1 MTRSTLC
8 AALVV
13 AALSVAPAAQASI
26 PGPDGVIHGCYP
38 NATGVLATLS
48 VIDSA
53 ATCPPGQNPLLWNV
67 TGPTGPTGLTGPAGP
82 PGDPATGVLPE
93 SIQYQ
98 MTGTTVIYATGNGTG
113 QQPTTRQKT
122 LKLPLGNWAVTV
134 HLEILD
140 YSSCSLYGAGTG
152 PTKTQDQM
160 NGLTSPAD
168 EEDPNNLT
176 LTTTVAETTGNELTL
191 KCYSHNDHS
200 LYVQL
205 NSLVAIR
212 VADVNEIPIPDGL
225 PSTKK
230 PPNFPSP
237 SGIDLTH
244 RVHAHLVNIYYS
256 QHSPPHVRQKAQI
269 ALLAGEGLG
278 VADIARQTFASEAL
292 VRAVIARYR

>member
-8 AALVV
+8 AALIT
-13 AALSVAPAAQASI
+13 AALSIAPAAQASI

-38 NATGVLATLS
+38 TATGVLATLS

-67 TGPTGPTGLTGPAGP
+67 TGPTGPPGP
-82 PGDPATGVLPE
+82 PGDQATGGLPE

-98 MTGTTVIYATGNGTG
+98 MSGTTVMYATGDGTG
-113 QQPTTRQKT
+113 PHPTTRQKT
-122 LKLPLGNWAVTV
+122 LKLPLGDWAVTV

-140 YSSCSLYGAGTG
+140 YSSCSLYGGGNG

-176 LTTTVAETTGNELTL
+176 LTTTVDETTGNELTL
-191 KCYSHNDHS
+191 KCYSFNNHS

-230 PPNFPSP
+230 PPNFPQP
-237 SGIDLTH
+237 SAIDLTH
-244 RVHAHLVNIYYS
+244 KVHAHLVNVYYS
-256 QHSPPHVRQKAQI
+256 QHSPPHARQKAQI

-278 VADIARQTFASEAL
+278 VAEIARQTFASEAL
-292 VRAVIARYR
+292 VTSVIARYR